1 MEETGAFMAVTFI
14 MKPGSSY
21 WRCYTVMAV
30 VLANSGLNGQTIPPY
45 GPLDAVR
52 MASSTSR
59 FAAAIA

>member
-1 MEETGAFMAVTFI
+1 MEETGAFMAAIYI

-21 WRCYTVMAV
+21 WRCCTMMAV
-30 VLANSGLNGQTIPPY
+30 VLANFGPNGQTIPPY